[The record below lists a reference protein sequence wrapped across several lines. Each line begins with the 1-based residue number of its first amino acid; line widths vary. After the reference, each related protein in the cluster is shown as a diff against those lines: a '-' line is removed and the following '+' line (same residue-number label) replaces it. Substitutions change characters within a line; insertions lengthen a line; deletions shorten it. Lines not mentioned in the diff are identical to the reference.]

1 MSSDTL
7 PEKNLNNYTQMPHH
21 QKQYP
26 IFIEYWSS
34 RINLSNAVLV
44 NISWTKKSWNVNN
57 KCTNT

>member
-7 PEKNLNNYTQMPHH
+7 PENLNNYTQMPHH

-34 RINLSNAVLV
+34 RINLSNAVLL
-44 NISWTKKSWNVNN
+44 ISAEPKSWNVNN